1 MVSSDSVVPVR
12 TRCPLLLQFGLQIVQ
27 LGDLEFGSVAVL
39 CPFGP
44 EAMQRGGVVPGTDL
58 KLEPVHFFLLL
69 GNSREWVMGVQR
81 EDEKDGR
88 GEAWSF
94 GAAKRKMR
102 HFCKSTG
109 TLDVAVLLRS
119 FWFFSSSRGVI
130 MTMRR
135 LRYRLPSQF
144 LLGDQDDASK

>member
-1 MVSSDSVVPVR
+1 
-12 TRCPLLLQFGLQIVQ
+12 
-27 LGDLEFGSVAVL
+27 
-39 CPFGP
+39 
-44 EAMQRGGVVPGTDL
+44 MQRGGVVPGTDL

-69 GNSREWVMGVQR
+69 ANSWKHVMGVQR
-81 EDEKDGR
+81 EDEKGGR

-102 HFCKSTG
+102 HFCRSTS

-130 MTMRR
+130 MTMNENKAP
-135 LRYRLPSQF
+135 LPLAKSF
-144 LLGDQDDASK
+144 